1 MADTPEGWDTQLG
14 NLSDQT
20 NPTILRRLAIIKDM
34 YSKIGL
40 GELFDTLILEEVV
53 RDPNQTSREVLK
65 SNKIQDSEV
74 YKQRFKSND
83 ARIASGLKPLD
94 PLEYVQLEETYKQ
107 YMQQAGL
114 PKGFYDNPDDFQDW
128 IGKGV
133 STAEVQGRVQMAAD
147 AYQTLEANDPGQLQ
161 ALRDMYG
168 VGRDG
173 VMAYFLDP
181 DKATSLLEKTNQL
194 NASKIAGAGNNF
206 GVSTAK
212 AQAESLAAKGITEQE
227 ARERYRGISAEA
239 DQVAKLGGIYGDSVS
254 SEDQVTEAFGL
265 SGANEVTKRKKK
277 LASQE
282 RAAFSGSSGIAQ
294 GSLSQKKQAI

>member
-74 YKQRFKSND
+74 YKKRFKAND
-83 ARIASGLKPLD
+83 ARLANGMKPLD
-94 PLEYVQLEETYKQ
+94 PVDYVQLEETYKQ

-133 STAEVQGRVQMAAD
+133 AATEVQGRVQMAAD

-168 VGRDG
+168 IGRDG

-181 DKATSLLEKTNQL
+181 DKATPLLEKQNQL
-194 NASKIAGAGNNF
+194 AASKIAGAGNNF

-212 AQAESLAAKGITEQE
+212 AQAESLAAKGVTEQE

-239 DQVAKLGGIYGDSVS
+239 DQVSRLGAIYGDSVS

-282 RAAFSGSSGIAQ
+282 RA
-294 GSLSQKKQAI
+294 KQRFWINTNTPGT

>member
-1 MADTPEGWDTQLG
+1 MADTPEGWDTRVG

>member
-1 MADTPEGWDTQLG
+1 
-14 NLSDQT
+14 
-20 NPTILRRLAIIKDM
+20 M

-74 YKQRFKSND
+74 YKKRFKAND
-83 ARIASGLKPLD
+83 ARLANGMKPLD
-94 PLEYVQLEETYKQ
+94 PVDYVQLEETYKQ

-114 PKGFYDNPDDFQDW
+114 PKGFNDNPDDFQDW

-133 STAEVQGRVQMAAD
+133 AATEVQGRVQMAAD

-168 VGRDG
+168 IGRDG

-181 DKATSLLEKTNQL
+181 DKATPLLEKQNQL
-194 NASKIAGAGNNF
+194 AASKIAGAGNNF

-212 AQAESLAAKGITEQE
+212 AQAESLAAKGVTEQE

-239 DQVAKLGGIYGDSVS
+239 DQVSRLGAIYGDSVS

-282 RAAFSGSSGIAQ
+282 RAAFSGTSGIAQ

>member
-74 YKQRFKSND
+74 YKKRFKAND
-83 ARIASGLKPLD
+83 ARLANGMKPLD
-94 PLEYVQLEETYKQ
+94 PVDYVQLEETYKQ

-133 STAEVQGRVQMAAD
+133 AATEVQGRVQMAAD

-181 DKATSLLEKTNQL
+181 DKATPLLEKQNQL
-194 NASKIAGAGNNF
+194 AASKIAGAGNNF

-212 AQAESLAAKGITEQE
+212 AQAESLAAKGVTEQE

-239 DQVAKLGGIYGDSVS
+239 DQVSRLGAIYGDSVS

>member
-74 YKQRFKSND
+74 YKKRFKAND

-94 PLEYVQLEETYKQ
+94 PVEYVQLEETYKQ

-133 STAEVQGRVQMAAD
+133 AATEVQGRVQMAAD

-206 GVSTAK
+206 GVNTAK
-212 AQAESLAAKGITEQE
+212 AQAESLAAKGVTEQE

-277 LASQE
+277 LASKE
-282 RAAFSGSSGIAQ
+282 RAAFSGTSGIAQ
-294 GSLSQKKQAI
+294 GSLAQKKQAI

>member
-74 YKQRFKSND
+74 YKKRFKAND
-83 ARIASGLKPLD
+83 ARLANGMKPLD
-94 PLEYVQLEETYKQ
+94 PVDYVQLEETYKQ

-133 STAEVQGRVQMAAD
+133 AATEVQGRVQMAAD

-168 VGRDG
+168 IGRDG

-181 DKATSLLEKTNQL
+181 DKATPLLEKQNQL
-194 NASKIAGAGNNF
+194 AASKIAGAGNNF

-212 AQAESLAAKGITEQE
+212 AQAESLAAKGVTEQE

-239 DQVAKLGGIYGDSVS
+239 DQVSRLGAIYGDSVS

>member
-74 YKQRFKSND
+74 YKKRFKAND
-83 ARIASGLKPLD
+83 ARVASGLKPLD
-94 PLEYVQLEETYKQ
+94 PVEYVQLEETYKQ

-133 STAEVQGRVQMAAD
+133 AATEVQGRVQMAAD

-168 VGRDG
+168 IGRDG

-181 DKATSLLEKTNQL
+181 DKATPLLEKQNQL
-194 NASKIAGAGNNF
+194 AASKIAGAGNNF

-212 AQAESLAAKGITEQE
+212 AQAESLAAKGVTEQE

-239 DQVAKLGGIYGDSVS
+239 DQVAKLGGIYGDGVS

-294 GSLSQKKQAI
+294 GSLSQKKQSI

>member
-1 MADTPEGWDTQLG
+1 MADTLEGWDTQLG

-74 YKQRFKSND
+74 YKKRFKAND
-83 ARIASGLKPLD
+83 ARIANGMKPLD
-94 PLEYVQLEETYKQ
+94 PVDYVQLEETYKQ

-133 STAEVQGRVQMAAD
+133 AATEVQGRVQMAAD

-168 VGRDG
+168 IGRDG

-181 DKATSLLEKTNQL
+181 DKATPLLEKQNQL
-194 NASKIAGAGNNF
+194 AASKIAGAGNNF

-212 AQAESLAAKGITEQE
+212 AQAESLAAKGVTEQE
-227 ARERYRGISAEA
+227 ARERYRGISTEA
-239 DQVAKLGGIYGDSVS
+239 DQVSRLGAIYGDSVS

>member
-74 YKQRFKSND
+74 YKKRFKAND
-83 ARIASGLKPLD
+83 ARVASGLKPLD
-94 PLEYVQLEETYKQ
+94 PVEYVQLEETYKQ

-133 STAEVQGRVQMAAD
+133 AATEVQGRVQMAAD
-147 AYQTLEANDPGQLQ
+147 AYQTLQANDPGQLK
-161 ALRDMYG
+161 ALSDMYG
-168 VGRDG
+168 IGRDG

-206 GVSTAK
+206 GVTTDK
-212 AQAESLAAKGITEQE
+212 VQAETLAAKGVTEQE

-239 DQVAKLGGIYGDSVS
+239 DQVSRLGAIYGDSVS

>member
-1 MADTPEGWDTQLG
+1 MADTPEGWDTQVG

-20 NPTILRRLAIIKDM
+20 NPTILHRLAIIKDM

-40 GELFDTLILEEVV
+40 GELFDTLIKEEVV

-74 YKQRFKSND
+74 YKKRFKAND

-94 PLEYVQLEETYKQ
+94 PIEYVQLEETYKQ
-107 YMQQAGL
+107 YMKQAGL
-114 PKGFYDNPDDFQDW
+114 PKGFYDNPDYFQDW

-133 STAEVQGRVQMAAD
+133 AATEVQGRVQMAAD

-168 VGRDG
+168 IGRDG

-181 DKATSLLEKTNQL
+181 DKATPLLEKQNQL
-194 NASKIAGAGNNF
+194 AASRIAGAGNNF

-212 AQAESLAAKGITEQE
+212 AQAESLAAKGVTEQE

-239 DQVAKLGGIYGDSVS
+239 DQVAKLGGIYGDGVS

-282 RAAFSGSSGIAQ
+282 RAAFNGSSGIAQ

>member
-74 YKQRFKSND
+74 YKKRFKAND
-83 ARIASGLKPLD
+83 ARVASGLKPLD
-94 PLEYVQLEETYKQ
+94 PVEYVQLEETYKQ

-133 STAEVQGRVQMAAD
+133 AATEVQGRVQMAAD

-168 VGRDG
+168 IGRDG

-181 DKATSLLEKTNQL
+181 DKATPLLEKQNQL
-194 NASKIAGAGNNF
+194 AASKIAGAGNNF

-212 AQAESLAAKGITEQE
+212 AQAESLAAKGVTEQE

-239 DQVAKLGGIYGDSVS
+239 DQVAKLGGIYGDGVS

>member
-74 YKQRFKSND
+74 YKKRFKAND
-83 ARIASGLKPLD
+83 ARVASGLKPLD
-94 PLEYVQLEETYKQ
+94 PVEYVQLEETYKQ

-133 STAEVQGRVQMAAD
+133 AATEVQGRVQMAAD

-212 AQAESLAAKGITEQE
+212 AQAESLAAKGVTEQE
-227 ARERYRGISAEA
+227 ARERYRSISGEA
-239 DQVAKLGGIYGDSVS
+239 DQVAKLGGIYGDGVS